1 MLRAVNFEQ
10 ILLLL
15 RRKNVG
21 KVVALQRLY
30 VKNNKKIEYR
40 IMARRRWDD
49 NDDAPKPKL
58 TKESLKSA
66 LEVFSF
72 VKPYR
77 WSFALGLVLLFF
89 STSTFMIFP
98 FLSGRIVDI
107 AQGKTEFDMSIGSR
121 TFHYSMTLE
130 DIGWIMAIVL
140 IVQGVISYFRVTL
153 FANVS
158 EKGIADVRQS
168 VYKKLVSLPITF
180 FEQTRVG
187 ELVSRLNS
195 DVERLYN
202 TFSVTLAEFI
212 RQVIILVSGV
222 LILMLTTWKLA
233 LIMLGTFP
241 FIVVGAMF
249 FGRFIR
255 RMAKQ
260 RQQEIADTNI
270 VLNETI
276 QAINAVKAFT
286 NEWFEVTRYGKANQK
301 SVVTS
306 LKFAKWRAVFAT
318 FIVVVLFGGL
328 FFVLWEGATMLQN
341 KEITAGELI
350 MFFTYTAI
358 IGGAIAGLG
367 SFVSELLGAIG
378 ATERVREILNST
390 SEVMVKETPILP
402 ERRLKGSIEFQNVHF
417 RYPTRDDVEVLKGLN
432 LKIEAGQKVAL
443 VGPSGAGKSTI
454 VQLILR
460 FYNATEGGI
469 YVDGKNVKD
478 YEITDYRQNL
488 AIVPQEVLLF
498 GGTIRENISYGKPDA
513 SEAEIIEAAKKSNS
527 WDFISQF
534 PDGLETI
541 VGERG
546 IKLSGGQRQRIAIAR
561 AILRNPAILLLDEA
575 TSSLDAESE
584 KVVQDALNT
593 LMEGRTSIIVAH
605 RLATIREADKIC
617 VIDGGR
623 VAEEGTHE
631 ELSDLE
637 NGIYAGLARLQFDT
651 TTP

>member
-1 MLRAVNFEQ
+1 
-10 ILLLL
+10 
-15 RRKNVG
+15 
-21 KVVALQRLY
+21 
-30 VKNNKKIEYR
+30 
-40 IMARRRWDD
+40 MARRRWDD
-49 NDDAPKPKL
+49 NDETPKPKL
-58 TKESLKSA
+58 TKETLKASL
-66 LEVFSF
+66 EIFQF

-77 WSFALGLVLLFF
+77 WSFWLGMILLFF

-107 AQGKTEFDMSIGSR
+107 AQGKTDFVMNLGAR
-121 TFHYSMTLE
+121 TINYSMTLS

-140 IVQGVISYFRVTL
+140 VVQGVISYFRVTL

-158 EKGIADVRQS
+158 ERGIADVRQA

-180 FEQTRVG
+180 FEKSRVG

-195 DVERLYN
+195 DVEKLYN

-212 RQVIILVSGV
+212 RQVIILISGI
-222 LILMLTTWKLA
+222 LILALTTWKLA
-233 LIMLGTFP
+233 LIMLCTFP

-249 FGRFIR
+249 FGRFVR
-255 RMAKQ
+255 KMAKQ
-260 RQQEIADTNI
+260 RQAEIAETNI
-270 VLNETI
+270 VLNETM

-286 NEWFEVTRYGKANQK
+286 NEWFEVQRYGKANQK
-301 SVVTS
+301 SVITS
-306 LKFAKWRAVFAT
+306 LKYAKWRAVFAT

-367 SFVSELLGAIG
+367 SFYSELVGAIG
-378 ATERVREILNST
+378 ATERVREILASD
-390 SEVMVKETPILP
+390 SEVTVKAVDILP
-402 ERRLKGSIEFQNVHF
+402 EKRLKGNIEFKNVHF
-417 RYPTRDDVEVLKGLN
+417 RYPTREDVEVLKGLN
-432 LKIEAGQKVAL
+432 ISIKSGQKVAL

-454 VQLILR
+454 VQLLLK
-460 FYNATEGGI
+460 FYGCTEGAI
-469 YVDGKNVKD
+469 SVDGKDINE
-478 YEITDYRQNL
+478 YEITDFRQNM

-498 GGTIRENISYGKPDA
+498 GGTIRENISYGKPNA
-513 SEAEIIEAAKKSNS
+513 SEEEIIEAARKSNS

-534 PDGLETI
+534 PEGLETI

-584 KVVQDALNT
+584 KVVQEALNV
-593 LMEGRTSIIVAH
+593 LMEGRTSIIIAH
-605 RLATIREADKIC
+605 RLATVREVDKIC

-623 VAEEGTHE
+623 VIEEGTHE
-631 ELSDLE
+631 ELAEIE
-637 NGIYAGLARLQFDT
+637 NGVYANLARLQFDFA
-651 TTP
+651 